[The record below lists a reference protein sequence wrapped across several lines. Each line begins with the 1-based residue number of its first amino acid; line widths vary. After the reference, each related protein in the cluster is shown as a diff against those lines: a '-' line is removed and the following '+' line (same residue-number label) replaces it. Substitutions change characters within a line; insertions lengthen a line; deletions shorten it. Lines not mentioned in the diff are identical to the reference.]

1 MALPKKGLRNIVVDN
16 VKYAWNAT
24 GNDGWISL
32 SIIPI
37 KQPNLLIR
45 ASFRYHSKVVREYIL
60 PDGIKVQSYKQQI
73 RITGY
78 IVRQVILHAIER
90 GWDPM
95 GNGAVLNL
103 GAMDDK
109 VDLRIGEQGEV

>member
-1 MALPKKGLRNIVVDN
+1 MALPKKGLRNIIVDN
-16 VKYAWNAT
+16 VKYAWNTT

-45 ASFRYHSKVVREYIL
+45 ASFGYHSKVVREEIL
-60 PDGIKVQSYKQQI
+60 PNGSKAQALKQQI

-78 IVRQVILHAIER
+78 IIRQVILYAIKT

-95 GNGAVLNL
+95 GDVAVLNL

-109 VDLRIGEQGEV
+109 VDLRIGEAGEL